1 MIDALRHAL
10 DELGEIYVEK
20 KAVFKVKVI
29 PFFCAVQ
36 IKKDHKRE
44 GKLTF
49 YSNQLLEIALV
60 FLFIMFG
67 ASIYNPELG
76 FTHGPVH
83 FAIAALIALHLLIR
97 QIAIESLKARLY
109 AAGALR
115 RDEAEPKSQSQG
127 E

>member
-115 RDEAEPKSQSQG
+115 RDEAEPKSQPQG

>member
-10 DELGEIYVEK
+10 DEIGEIYVEK
-20 KAVFKVKVI
+20 NAAFKVKVI
-29 PFFCAVQ
+29 PFFCAVN

-49 YSNQLLEIALV
+49 YSNQLLEIAMVL
-60 FLFIMFG
+60 LFIMFG
-67 ASIYNPELG
+67 ATIYNPELG
-76 FTHGPVH
+76 FSHGPVH
-83 FAIAALIALHLLIR
+83 FAIATLIALHVLIR

-115 RDEAEPKSQSQG
+115 RDEPQPQG

>member
-97 QIAIESLKARLY
+97 QVAIESLKARLY